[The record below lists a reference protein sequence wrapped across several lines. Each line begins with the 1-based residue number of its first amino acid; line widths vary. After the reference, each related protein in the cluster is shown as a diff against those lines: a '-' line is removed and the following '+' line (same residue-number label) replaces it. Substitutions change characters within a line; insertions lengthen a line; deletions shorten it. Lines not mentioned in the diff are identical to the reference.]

1 MPRLFNSNYL
11 LNTIIY
17 SAFLDA
23 GLSALPGLQQ
33 LFDPLQVGLG
43 INPRTR

>member
-1 MPRLFNSNYL
+1 MPRLVNSNYL
-11 LNTIIY
+11 LNTINY
-17 SAFLDA
+17 CSFLDA
-23 GLSALPGLQQ
+23 RLSALPGLQQ